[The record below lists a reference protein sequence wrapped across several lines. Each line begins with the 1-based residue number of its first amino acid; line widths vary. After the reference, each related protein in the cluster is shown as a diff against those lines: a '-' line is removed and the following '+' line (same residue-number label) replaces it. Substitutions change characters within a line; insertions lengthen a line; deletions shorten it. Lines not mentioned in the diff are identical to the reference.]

1 MTRRATNV
9 LNALYICGMRNDI
22 RMAVESIAG
31 NMLTLETALTAAV
44 QYERK
49 HLLRRLQECTR

>member
-1 MTRRATNV
+1 M
-9 LNALYICGMRNDI
+9 YICGLRNDI

-44 QYERK
+44 QYESDLVTVSGSGGHQK
-49 HLLRRLQECTR
+49 Q